1 MGVDSLAV
9 GKPQPT
15 QRNLKKTH
23 LYSSN
28 RSVMSTPVHVS
39 KKLEKLIKKQ
49 ITPTSSTESTGIL
62 GKWSATIF
70 YINLTVTGP
79 FPHAGN

>member
-1 MGVDSLAV
+1 
-9 GKPQPT
+9 
-15 QRNLKKTH
+15 
-23 LYSSN
+23 
-28 RSVMSTPVHVS
+28 MSTPVHVS